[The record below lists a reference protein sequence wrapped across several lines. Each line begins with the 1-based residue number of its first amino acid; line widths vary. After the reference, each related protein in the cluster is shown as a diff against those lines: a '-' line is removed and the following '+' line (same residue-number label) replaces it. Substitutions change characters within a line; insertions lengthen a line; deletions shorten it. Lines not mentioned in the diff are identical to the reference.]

1 MDDNWRWRAIR
12 VRAIRVE
19 LRSTEVDPNGSNDL
33 SNLLSGSNVRSVPF
47 DDSSGDGLR
56 PAIHSVSIDEP
67 KLLSVRIPD
76 ELQSASMVPTGPYIQ
91 IARHRNASQTLGGTQ
106 YLGATQSE
114 HPVCFLLLLIGP
126 VL

>member
-1 MDDNWRWRAIR
+1 
-12 VRAIRVE
+12 
-19 LRSTEVDPNGSNDL
+19 L
-33 SNLLSGSNVRSVPF
+33 SNLLFGSNVLFVSF

-76 ELQSASMVPTGPYIQ
+76 ELQSAPMVPTGPYIR
-91 IARHRNASQTLGGTQ
+91 IVRHRNACQTLGGTQ
-106 YLGATQSE
+106 CLGATQSE
-114 HPVCFLLLLIGP
+114 HPVCVLLLLIDP